1 MRRRS
6 SSSPSSAAS
15 SAADSRDIP
24 APALDRPPPSAARE
38 LAPLIPLFGLDVLMA
53 ATVGMMPPLLPLIG
67 ESFTLS
73 PVGIGLVNTVYS
85 LGRLAGSYPA
95 AHVRARWGT
104 RTAAILGIGTIARG
118 GVGCGVGPGYPT
130 FLAWRLVMGV
140 GASAIFVAIFAELLE
155 AAPPRWR
162 GRIANAFEGVAIA
175 ALAVGGMLAASLAAV
190 AGWRSVFAAAAGVML
205 LGLIPGR
212 WIPWT
217 AGRRSAARPGAP
229 EGRAGAPS
237 VRSLA
242 PVYVA
247 CFALAFTW
255 SGLFVTLAPLLGHQ
269 RYGLD
274 AGALGLAFAA
284 SYAAELSGLVG
295 MALVI
300 DRVRSEPLFLAGGVA
315 VAMGGLLMALA
326 ARPAFFIVGLAL
338 VGGGFSVWMV
348 PATLL
353 AARAGTPIPAWH
365 LAAYRIALDAGTILG
380 PMLVGAA
387 AEVVGDRVTAGT
399 AGLVTLAGAFALFRR

>member
-1 MRRRS
+1 
-6 SSSPSSAAS
+6 
-15 SAADSRDIP
+15 
-24 APALDRPPPSAARE
+24 
-38 LAPLIPLFGLDVLMA
+38 MA

-73 PVGIGLVNTVYS
+73 PLGIGLVNTVYS

-104 RTAAILGIGTIARG
+104 RRAAILGIGTIALG
-118 GVGCGVGPGYPT
+118 GVGCGLGPGYPA
-130 FLAWRLVMGV
+130 FLAGRLVMGV

-155 AAPPRWR
+155 TAPPRWR
-162 GRIANAFEGVAIA
+162 GRFANAFEGVAIV
-175 ALAVGGMLAASLAAV
+175 ALAVGGMLAASLAGV

-217 AGRRSAARPGAP
+217 AGRRPAARPGAP
-229 EGRAGAPS
+229 EGRSGAPS

-255 SGLFVTLAPLLGHQ
+255 AGLFVTLAPLLGHQ

-300 DRVRSEPLFLAGGVA
+300 DRVRSEPLFLAGGIAVA
-315 VAMGGLLMALA
+315 VGGLLMALA
-326 ARPAFFIVGLAL
+326 ARPAFFIVGLVL

-365 LAAYRIALDAGTILG
+365 LAAYRMALDAGTILG

-399 AGLVTLAGAFALFRR
+399 AGLVTLAGAFALLRR

>member
-1 MRRRS
+1 
-6 SSSPSSAAS
+6 
-15 SAADSRDIP
+15 
-24 APALDRPPPSAARE
+24 
-38 LAPLIPLFGLDVLMA
+38 MA

-104 RTAAILGIGTIARG
+104 RTAAILGIGTIAFG
-118 GVGCGVGPGYPT
+118 SVGCGLGPGYPT
-130 FLAWRLVMGV
+130 FLAGRLVMGV

-190 AGWRSVFAAAAGVML
+190 AGWRSVFAAAAGVTL

-217 AGRRSAARPGAP
+217 AGRRPAARRGAP

-255 SGLFVTLAPLLGHQ
+255 AGLFVTLAPLLGHQ

-295 MALVI
+295 IALVI
-300 DRVRSEPLFLAGGVA
+300 DRVRSEPLFLAGGIA
-315 VAMGGLLMALA
+315 VAGGGLLMALA
-326 ARPAFFIVGLAL
+326 ARPAFFVVGLAL

-365 LAAYRIALDAGTILG
+365 LAAYRMALDAGTILG

-399 AGLVTLAGAFALFRR
+399 AGLVTLAGAFALLRR